1 MFKTLKIWQK
11 LALVAV
17 VMAIPLATL
26 IVLFVNSRN
35 EQIDSAR
42 SELTALN
49 YEASLRRVLET
60 LPKHRDLMYL
70 VLSGDPSKL
79 ALAETAGRKVD
90 EAFTEASHFD
100 ETQGAKLASTEKWNA
115 LKTRWNE
122 IKAQTRTAAAAA
134 QAKDNFNRHTEL
146 ASDVVEHMRYVADRS
161 GLTTDP
167 QLDSYYLWDL
177 MISGAINGAQY
188 SADLRSSTLAVANK
202 GAATVEEAAQLL
214 VLSRQFQFTGALVER
229 DSASM
234 FRYNPA
240 LKSAL
245 SDSLA
250 TAADAA
256 SKLNQIS
263 QTELSGNV
271 LKVDGRAFSEP
282 GSLAANAYYQLFDKS
297 QKIMSDLVVARIG
310 NLNSQRSTQLG
321 MVLLV
326 ALLAVALVYGIWRGI
341 NRQVNSMTRTFAR
354 ISDGDLQ
361 ARAEVL
367 GNDELGRLAI
377 SLNNMTDNTLSLVQG
392 REERDRIQKNITKL
406 LEEVSGVA
414 DGDLTQE
421 AEVTADLTGAI
432 ADSFNYMIAQLRQI
446 ISHVQRTTTQVT
458 SSASD
463 VRHTATKLAEGSE
476 VQAKQIVQASNAIA
490 EMAKSIQQVSHSA
503 TQATEVAN
511 KALQSAQGGAAT
523 VRRTIDGMN
532 AIRTQ
537 VQETA
542 KRIKRLG
549 ESSQE
554 IGEIV
559 ELIGD
564 IADRTSI
571 LALNASIQAAMA
583 GEAGKGFGVVAE
595 EVERL
600 AERATE
606 ATKKISNL
614 IKSVQ
619 GDTNE
624 AIAAMEETTR
634 EVVGGSQ
641 LANEAGRRLD
651 EIEAVSRQITGLVQ
665 SISELS
671 REQAQGSE
679 AVSRN
684 VAGISAYTQ
693 QTAAGALQ
701 AEESTR
707 RLSDLAVELN
717 SSLKR
722 FKLPKVAA

>member
-1 MFKTLKIWQK
+1 MFRTLKIWQK
-11 LALVAV
+11 LALVAI
-17 VMAIPLATL
+17 VMAIPLAALMVMFINT
-26 IVLFVNSRN
+26 RN

-42 SELTALN
+42 AEVAALD
-49 YEASLRRVLET
+49 YEGGLRQLLET
-60 LPKHRDLMYL
+60 LPRHRDLMNA
-70 VLSGDPSKL
+70 VLLGDSSKMG
-79 ALAETAGRKVD
+79 LAESAARKVD
-90 EAFTEASHFD
+90 EAFVEASRLD
-100 ETQGAKLASTEKWNA
+100 ELQGRMLATSDKWNA
-115 LKTRWNE
+115 LKARWSE
-122 IKAQTRTAAAAA
+122 LKAQVRSL
-134 QAKDNFNRHTEL
+134 QPKDSFNRHTQL
-146 ASDVVEHMRYVADRS
+146 TNDVVEHMRFVADRA

-167 QLDSYYLWDL
+167 QLDSSYLWDL
-177 MISGAINGAQY
+177 MLSGAIHGAQY
-188 SADLRSSTLAVANK
+188 STELRGQANAVSTRGVAS
-202 GAATVEEAAQLL
+202 VEETALL
-214 VLSRQFQFTGALVER
+214 LSLARQFQFTGVLVER
-229 DSASM
+229 NSSSM

-240 LKSAL
+240 IKSLL
-245 SDSLA
+245 SDSLGSA
-250 TAADAA
+250 SDAA
-256 SKLNQIS
+256 SKLNQVS
-263 QTELSGNV
+263 QSELLGV
-271 LKVDGRAFSEP
+271 PVKADLRAFSEP
-282 GSLAANAYYQLFDKS
+282 ALAAVNAYYQLFDKS
-297 QKIMSDLVVARIG
+297 QKVMSDLVTSRIAV
-310 NLNSQRSTQLG
+310 LNGQKTTQVG
-321 MVLLV
+321 IILLV
-326 ALLAVALVYGIWRGI
+326 ALLAVSLVYWIWRGI
-341 NRQVNSMTRTFAR
+341 NAQVNTMTRTFAR
-354 ISDGDLQ
+354 ISDGDVR

-367 GNDELGRLAI
+367 GKDELGRLAI
-377 SLNNMTDNTLSLVQG
+377 SLNNMAENTLSLVQG
-392 REERDRIQKNITKL
+392 REERDRIQNNITKL

-446 ISHVQRTTTQVT
+446 ISNVQRTTTQVT
-458 SSASD
+458 SSAAD
-463 VRHTATKLAEGSE
+463 VRQTATNLAEGSE
-476 VQAKQIVQASNAIA
+476 VQARQIVQASAAIA
-490 EMAKSIQQVSHSA
+490 EMARSIQQVSQSA

-511 KALQSAQGGAAT
+511 KALQSAQGGGVT

-559 ELIGD
+559 QLIGD

-606 ATKKISNL
+606 ATKKISSL

-641 LANEAGRRLD
+641 LANEAGKRLD
-651 EIEAVSRQITGLVQ
+651 EIEAVSRQITILVQ

-671 REQAQGSE
+671 RTQAQSSE
-679 AVSRN
+679 AVSKN
-684 VAGISAYTQ
+684 VAGISTYTQ
-693 QTAAGALQ
+693 QTAAGAHQ
-701 AEESTR
+701 AEESIR
-707 RLSDLAVELN
+707 RLADLAGELN

-722 FKLPKVAA
+722 FKLPKVA

>member
-1 MFKTLKIWQK
+1 MFRTLKIWQK
-11 LALVAV
+11 LALVATI
-17 VMAIPLATL
+17 MAVPLGIL
-26 IVLFVNSRN
+26 IILFVNSRN
-35 EQIDSAR
+35 EQIDAAR
-42 SELTALN
+42 TELTALD
-49 YEASLRRVLET
+49 YEASLRRLLET
-60 LPKHRDLMYL
+60 IPKHRDLMNA
-70 VLSGDPSKL
+70 VLTGDSAKMS
-79 ALAETAGRKVD
+79 LAESAARKVD
-90 EAFTEASHFD
+90 EAFA
-100 ETQGAKLASTEKWNA
+100 ETSRLDDGQGAKLAAGERWNG
-115 LKTRWNE
+115 LKTRWTE
-122 IKAQTRTAAAAA
+122 LKAQRSL
-134 QAKDNFNRHTEL
+134 QAKDSFNRHTQM
-146 ASDVVEHMRYVADRS
+146 ANDVVEHMRFVADRS

-177 MISGAINGAQY
+177 MLSGAINGAQY
-188 SADLRSSTLAVANK
+188 AADLRSATGAVAGK
-202 GAATVEEAAQLL
+202 GMATVDEAGQLL
-214 VLSRQFQFTGALVER
+214 LLARQFQFIGALVER
-229 DSASM
+229 NASSI

-240 LKSAL
+240 LKPAL
-245 SDSLA
+245 NDSLA
-250 TAADAA
+250 GAADAA
-256 SKLNQIS
+256 ARLNQVS
-263 QTELSGNV
+263 QTELSGNI
-271 LKVDGRAFSEP
+271 LKVEGKAFSEP
-282 GSLAANAYYQLFDKS
+282 GGQAANAYYQLFDRSQRVMSELVTGRIAGLSGQKS
-297 QKIMSDLVVARIG
+297 TQLNMVLVVAF
-310 NLNSQRSTQLG
+310 
-321 MVLLV
+321 
-326 ALLAVALVYGIWRGI
+326 LAIALVYWMWRGI
-341 NRQVNSMTRTFAR
+341 NRQVNSMTRAFAR
-354 ISDGDLQ
+354 ISDGDLR

-367 GNDELGRLAI
+367 GKDELGRLAI
-377 SLNNMTDNTLSLVQG
+377 SLNNMADTTLSLVQG
-392 REERDRIQKNITKL
+392 KEERDRIQNNITKL

-432 ADSFNYMIAQLRQI
+432 ADSFNYMIAQLRLI
-446 ISHVQRTTTQVT
+446 ISNVQRTTTQVT
-458 SSASD
+458 SSASE
-463 VRHTATKLAEGSE
+463 VRTTATKLAEGSE
-476 VQAKQIVQASNAIA
+476 IQAKQIVQASTAIA
-490 EMAKSIQQVSHSA
+490 EMARSIQQVSQSA
-503 TQATEVAN
+503 TQASEVAN
-511 KALQSAQGGAAT
+511 KVLQSAQGGGAT

-532 AIRTQ
+532 AIRSQ

-559 ELIGD
+559 QLIGD

-606 ATKKISNL
+606 ATKKISSL

-641 LANEAGRRLD
+641 LANEAGKRLD

-671 REQAQGSE
+671 RTQALGSE
-679 AVSRN
+679 AVSKN

-693 QTAAGALQ
+693 QTAVGAQQ
-701 AEESTR
+701 AEESIR
-707 RLSDLAVELN
+707 RLADLAGELN

>member
-1 MFKTLKIWQK
+1 MFRTLKIWQK
-11 LALVAV
+11 LALVAT
-17 VMAIPLATL
+17 VMAVPLGIL
-26 IVLFVNSRN
+26 IILFVSSRN
-35 EQIDSAR
+35 EQIDAAR
-42 SELTALN
+42 TELTALD
-49 YEASLRRVLET
+49 YEASLRRLLET
-60 LPKHRDLMYL
+60 IPKHRDLMNT
-70 VLSGDPSKL
+70 VLAGDSSKMS
-79 ALAETAGRKVD
+79 LAESAARKVD
-90 EAFTEASHFD
+90 EAVSESGRFD
-100 ETQGAKLASTEKWNA
+100 DAQGVKLSTSERWSA
-115 LKTRWNE
+115 LKSRWNDL
-122 IKAQTRTAAAAA
+122 KAQRGL
-134 QAKDNFNRHTEL
+134 QAKDSFNRHTQL
-146 ASDVVEHMRYVADRS
+146 AADVVEHMRVVADRG

-177 MISGAINGAQY
+177 MLSGAINGAQY
-188 SADLRSSTLAVANK
+188 AADLRSAASAVANK
-202 GAATVEEAAQLL
+202 GTATADEAGQLL
-214 VLSRQFQFTGALVER
+214 LLSRQFQFTGALVER
-229 DSASM
+229 NSASM

-240 LKSAL
+240 LKAAL
-245 SDSLA
+245 NDSLA
-250 TAADAA
+250 SAADAA
-256 SKLNQIS
+256 ARLNGVS
-263 QTELSGNV
+263 QTELSGNI
-271 LKVDGRAFSEP
+271 LKIEGKAFSEP
-282 GSLAANAYYQLFDKS
+282 GAQAASANFQLFD
-297 QKIMSDLVVARIG
+297 R
-310 NLNSQRSTQLG
+310 SQRVMAELVTSHMAGLSGQRTTQLN
-321 MVLLV
+321 MVLVV
-326 ALLAVALVYGIWRGI
+326 ALLAIALVYWMWRGI
-341 NRQVNSMTRTFAR
+341 NRQVNSMTRAFAR
-354 ISDGDLQ
+354 ISDGDLR

-367 GNDELGRLAI
+367 GKDELGRLAI
-377 SLNNMTDNTLSLVQG
+377 SLNNMADTTLSLVQG
-392 REERDRIQKNITKL
+392 KEERDRIQNNITKL

-446 ISHVQRTTTQVT
+446 ISNVQRTTTQVT
-458 SSASD
+458 SSATE
-463 VRHTATKLAEGSE
+463 VRSTASLLAEGSE
-476 VQAKQIVQASNAIA
+476 VQAKQIVQASTAIA
-490 EMAKSIQQVSHSA
+490 EMARSIQQVSQSA

-511 KALQSAQGGAAT
+511 KALQSAQGGGAT
-523 VRRTIDGMN
+523 VRRTIEGMN
-532 AIRTQ
+532 AIRSQ

-559 ELIGD
+559 QLIGD

-606 ATKKISNL
+606 ATKKISSL

-641 LANEAGRRLD
+641 LANEAGKRLD

-671 REQAQGSE
+671 KTQAQGSE
-679 AVSRN
+679 AVSKN

-693 QTAAGALQ
+693 QTAAGAQQ
-701 AEESTR
+701 AEESIK
-707 RLSDLAVELN
+707 RLADLAGELN

>member
-1 MFKTLKIWQK
+1 MFGTLKIWQK
-11 LALVAV
+11 LALVALV
-17 VMAIPLATL
+17 VAIPLVTL

-42 SELTALN
+42 SELTALD
-49 YEASLRRVLET
+49 YEASLRRLLEA
-60 LPKHRDLMYL
+60 LPRHRDLMNT
-70 VLSGDPSKL
+70 VLSGDSAKMGL
-79 ALAETAGRKVD
+79 AQRAARKVD
-90 EAFTEASHFD
+90 EALA
-100 ETQGAKLASTEKWNA
+100 ETSRLDDAQGQKLAVSEKWNA
-115 LKTRWNE
+115 LKTRWIE
-122 IKAQTRTAAAAA
+122 LKTQSRTL
-134 QAKDNFNRHTEL
+134 QAKDSFNRHTLL
-146 ASDVVEHMRYVADRS
+146 ANDLVEHMRFVADRS

-177 MISGAINGAQY
+177 MISGAISGAQY
-188 SADLRSSTLAVANK
+188 STDLRSFFGAVSAK
-202 GAATVEEAAQLL
+202 GNVTVEEAAQL
-214 VLSRQFQFTGALVER
+214 VMLSRQFQFIGALVER
-229 DSASM
+229 DSSSM

-240 LKSAL
+240 IKSWL
-245 SDSLA
+245 GDGLA
-250 TAADAA
+250 SAAEAA
-256 SKLNQIS
+256 ARLNQVS
-263 QTELSGNV
+263 QAELSGGV
-271 LKVDGRAFSEP
+271 VKVDGKALFEP
-282 GSLAANAYYQLFDKS
+282 CAAAANTHYQLFDKS
-297 QKIMSDLVVARIG
+297 QKIMADLLAARIA
-310 NLNSQRSTQLG
+310 NLGRQKTTQLFVI
-321 MVLLV
+321 MTV
-326 ALLAVALVYGIWRGI
+326 AFLAFLLAYWIWREM

-354 ISDGDLQ
+354 ISGGDLR
-361 ARAEVL
+361 ARADVL
-367 GNDELGRLAI
+367 GKDELGRLAI
-377 SLNNMTDNTLSLVQG
+377 SLNNMADNTLTLVQS
-392 REERDRIQKNITKL
+392 REERDRIQNNITKL

-414 DGDLTQE
+414 DGDLTLE

-432 ADSFNYMIAQLRQI
+432 ADSFNYMIGQLRQI
-446 ISHVQRTTTQVT
+446 ISNVQKTTMEVT
-458 SSASD
+458 SSASG
-463 VRHTATKLAEGSE
+463 VRLTATRLAEGSE
-476 VQAKQIVQASNAIA
+476 VQARQIVQASASIA
-490 EMAKSIQQVSHSA
+490 EMARSIQQVSQSA
-503 TQATEVAN
+503 TQATEVAHQ
-511 KALQSAQGGAAT
+511 ALQSAQGGATT

-559 ELIGD
+559 QLIGD

-571 LALNASIQAAMA
+571 LALNASIQAALA

-606 ATKKISNL
+606 ATKKISSL
-614 IKSVQ
+614 IRSVQ
-619 GDTNE
+619 GDTSE

-641 LANEAGRRLD
+641 LANEAGKRLD

-665 SISELS
+665 SISEQS
-671 REQAQGSE
+671 RTQAQGSE
-679 AVSRN
+679 AVSKS

-693 QTAAGALQ
+693 QTAAGAQQ
-701 AEESTR
+701 AEESIG
-707 RLSDLAVELN
+707 RLADLAGELN

>member
-1 MFKTLKIWQK
+1 MFRTLKIWQK
-11 LALVAV
+11 LALVAL

-26 IVLFVNSRN
+26 MVLFVGTKN
-35 EQIDSAR
+35 EQINSAR
-42 SELTALN
+42 TELTALD
-49 YEASLRRVLET
+49 YESSLRHLLET
-60 LPKHRDLMYL
+60 LPKHRDLMNTVLTGDAAKL
-70 VLSGDPSKL
+70 VLVES
-79 ALAETAGRKVD
+79 AARKVD
-90 EAFTEASHFD
+90 EALTEASHAD
-100 ETQGAKLASTEKWNA
+100 EAQGAKLATTEKWNA
-115 LKTRWNE
+115 LKTRWYE
-122 IKAQTRTAAAAA
+122 LKA
-134 QAKDNFNRHTEL
+134 QAKTLQAKDSFSRHTQL
-146 ASDVVEHMRYVADRS
+146 ANDVIEHMRFVADRS

-177 MISGAINGAQY
+177 MLSGAIYGAQY
-188 SADLRSSTLAVANK
+188 STELRGLTTR
-202 GAATVEEAAQLL
+202 GAANVEDIAQLL
-214 VLSRQFQFTGALVER
+214 MLSRQFQFNGALVDR
-229 DSASM
+229 DSSSM

-240 LKSAL
+240 IKSIL
-245 SDSLA
+245 GDSLSSA
-250 TAADAA
+250 SDAA
-256 SKLNQIS
+256 ARLNQVS
-263 QTELSGNV
+263 QTELGGNV
-271 LKVDGRAFSEP
+271 SKVDGKVFVEAST
-282 GSLAANAYYQLFDKS
+282 LAVNAYYSLFDKAHTT
-297 QKIMSDLVVARIG
+297 MSNLVSARIAS
-310 NLNSQRSTQLG
+310 LSAQKTAQLG
-321 MVLLV
+321 MVGVV
-326 ALLAVALVYGIWRGI
+326 ALLSIALVYWVWRGI
-341 NRQVNSMTRTFAR
+341 NNQVNSMTRTFGR
-354 ISDGDLQ
+354 ISEGDLR

-367 GNDELGRLAI
+367 GKDELGRLAI
-377 SLNNMTDNTLSLVQG
+377 SLNNMADNTLSLVQG
-392 REERDRIQKNITKL
+392 REERDRIQNNITKL

-414 DGDLTQE
+414 DGDLTKE

-432 ADSFNYMIAQLRQI
+432 ADSFNYMIAQLREI
-446 ISHVQRTTTQVT
+446 IANVQRTTTAVS

-463 VRHTATKLAEGSE
+463 VRLTATKLSEGSE
-476 VQAKQIVQASNAIA
+476 VQAKQIVQASSAIA
-490 EMAKSIQQVSHSA
+490 EMARSIQQVSQSA

-511 KALQSAQGGAAT
+511 KALQSAQGGALT

-559 ELIGD
+559 QLIGD

-606 ATKKISNL
+606 ATKKISSL

-624 AIAAMEETTR
+624 AIAAMEETTK

-641 LANEAGRRLD
+641 LANEAGKRLD

-671 REQAQGSE
+671 KTQAQGSD
-679 AVSRN
+679 AVSKN

-701 AEESTR
+701 AEVSI
-707 RLSDLAVELN
+707 RLLADLAGELN

-722 FKLPKVAA
+722 FKLPKVA

>member
-11 LALVAV
+11 LALVAI

-42 SELTALN
+42 SELTALD
-49 YEASLRRVLET
+49 YEASLRRLLDT
-60 LPKHRDLMYL
+60 LPKHRDLMNQ
-70 VLSGDPSKL
+70 VLTGDSSKMGL
-79 ALAETAGRKVD
+79 ADSAARKVD
-90 EAFTEASHFD
+90 EAFTETSRFD
-100 ETQGAKLASTEKWNA
+100 EAQGTKLATSEKWTA
-115 LKTRWNE
+115 LKTRWTE
-122 IKAQTRTAAAAA
+122 IKAQAKAI
-134 QAKDNFNRHTEL
+134 QAKDSFNRHTQL
-146 ASDVVEHMRYVADRS
+146 ANDVVEHMRFVADRS

-188 SADLRSSTLAVANK
+188 SSDLRSSTLAVANK
-202 GAATVEEAAQLL
+202 GAATMEEAAQMLA
-214 VLSRQFQFTGALVER
+214 LSRQFQFTGALVDR

-240 LKSAL
+240 LKSGL
-245 SDSLA
+245 GDSLSG
-250 TAADAA
+250 AADAA
-256 SKLNQIS
+256 AKLNQIS

-271 LKVDGRAFSEP
+271 LKVDGKAFSEP
-282 GSLAANAYYQLFDKS
+282 GSLAANSYYQLFDKS
-297 QKIMSDLVVARIG
+297 QKIMSDLVTARIG
-310 NLNSQRSTQLG
+310 NLSGQKSTQLG
-321 MVLLV
+321 MVMLVLAIAVLLV
-326 ALLAVALVYGIWRGI
+326 YWIWRGI
-341 NRQVNSMTRTFAR
+341 NHQVNSMTRTFAR
-354 ISDGDLQ
+354 ISDGDLR

-377 SLNNMTDNTLSLVQG
+377 SLNNMADNTLSLVQG

-446 ISHVQRTTTQVT
+446 ISNVQRTTTQVT
-458 SSASD
+458 SSATD

-476 VQAKQIVQASNAIA
+476 IQAKQIVQASTAIA
-490 EMAKSIQQVSHSA
+490 EMARSIQQVSQSA

-511 KALQSAQGGAAT
+511 KALQSAQGGATT

-583 GEAGKGFGVVAE
+583 GDAGKGFGVVAE

-606 ATKKISNL
+606 ATKKISSL

-641 LANEAGRRLD
+641 LANEAGKRLD

-671 REQAQGSE
+671 KTQAQGSE
-679 AVSRN
+679 AVSKN

-693 QTAAGALQ
+693 QTAAGAQQ

-707 RLSDLAVELN
+707 RLTDLAGELN

>member
-1 MFKTLKIWQK
+1 MFRTLKIWQK
-11 LALVAV
+11 LALVAI
-17 VMAIPLATL
+17 VMAIPLAALMVMFINT
-26 IVLFVNSRN
+26 RN
-35 EQIDSAR
+35 EQIDAAR
-42 SELTALN
+42 AEVAALD
-49 YEASLRRVLET
+49 YEGGLRQLLEM
-60 LPKHRDLMYL
+60 LPRHRDLMNT
-70 VLSGDPSKL
+70 VLSGDSSKMG
-79 ALAETAGRKVD
+79 LAESAARKVD
-90 EAFTEASHFD
+90 ESFSEAGRFD
-100 ETQGAKLASTEKWNA
+100 ELQGRKLATSDKWNA
-115 LKTRWNE
+115 LRARWVE
-122 IKAQTRTAAAAA
+122 LKAQVRSL
-134 QAKDNFNRHTEL
+134 QPKDSFNRHSQLTN
-146 ASDVVEHMRYVADRS
+146 DVVEHMRFVADRA

-167 QLDSYYLWDL
+167 QLESSYLWDL
-177 MISGAINGAQY
+177 MLSGAIHGAQY
-188 SADLRSSTLAVANK
+188 STEVRGQANAVSTRGSAS
-202 GAATVEEAAQLL
+202 VEETAVLL
-214 VLSRQFQFTGALVER
+214 SLARQFQFTGALVER
-229 DSASM
+229 DASSM

-240 LKSAL
+240 IKSL
-245 SDSLA
+245 LGDSLQSA
-250 TAADAA
+250 SDAA
-256 SKLNQIS
+256 SKLNQVS
-263 QTELSGNV
+263 QSELQGLAIKAD
-271 LKVDGRAFSEP
+271 LKAFSE
-282 GSLAANAYYQLFDKS
+282 SALAAVNAYYQLFDKS
-297 QKIMSDLVVARIG
+297 QKVMADLVTSRIAV
-310 NLNSQRSTQLG
+310 LNGQKTTQMG
-321 MVLLV
+321 IILLV
-326 ALLAVALVYGIWRGI
+326 ALLAVSLVYWIWRGI
-341 NRQVNSMTRTFAR
+341 NAQVNTMTRTFAR
-354 ISDGDLQ
+354 ISDGDVR

-367 GNDELGRLAI
+367 GKDELGRLAI
-377 SLNNMTDNTLSLVQG
+377 SLNNMAENTLSLVQG
-392 REERDRIQKNITKL
+392 REERDRIQNNITKL

-446 ISHVQRTTTQVT
+446 ISNVQRTTTQVT
-458 SSASD
+458 SSAAD
-463 VRHTATKLAEGSE
+463 VRQTATNLAEGSE
-476 VQAKQIVQASNAIA
+476 VQARQIVQASAAIA
-490 EMAKSIQQVSHSA
+490 EMARSIQQVSQSA

-511 KALQSAQGGAAT
+511 KALQSAQGGGVT

-559 ELIGD
+559 QLIGD

-583 GEAGKGFGVVAE
+583 GDAGKGFGVVAE

-606 ATKKISNL
+606 ATKKISSL

-641 LANEAGRRLD
+641 LANEAGKRLD
-651 EIEAVSRQITGLVQ
+651 EIEAVSRQITVLVQ

-671 REQAQGSE
+671 RTQAQSSE
-679 AVSRN
+679 AVSKN
-684 VAGISAYTQ
+684 VAGISTYTQ
-693 QTAAGALQ
+693 QTAAGAHQ
-701 AEESTR
+701 AEESIR
-707 RLSDLAVELN
+707 RLADLAGELN

-722 FKLPKVAA
+722 FKLPKVA